1 MEFLPTILVVD
12 DERDVRHLVE
22 VVLTSSRLWKVVC
35 ADCGDDAVEIAKRVK
50 PALILLDR
58 RMPNGDGLTT
68 FLRLREDPR
77 TRDTPVVLMSATL
90 GNAASVPE
98 GFAGIIPKPFDPI
111 ALLERVGNILRN
123 QPS

>member
-1 MEFLPTILVVD
+1 MGYLPTILVVD

-22 VVLTSSRLWKVVC
+22 VVLTSSRLWRVIC
-35 ADCGDDAVEIAKRVK
+35 ADCGNDAVAIALRET

-77 TRDTPVVLMSATL
+77 TRNTPVVLMSATT
-90 GNAASVPE
+90 GNSATVPE
-98 GFAGIIPKPFDPI
+98 GFAGVIPKPFDPMT
-111 ALLERVGNILRN
+111 LLERVGSILN
-123 QPS
+123 GQPS